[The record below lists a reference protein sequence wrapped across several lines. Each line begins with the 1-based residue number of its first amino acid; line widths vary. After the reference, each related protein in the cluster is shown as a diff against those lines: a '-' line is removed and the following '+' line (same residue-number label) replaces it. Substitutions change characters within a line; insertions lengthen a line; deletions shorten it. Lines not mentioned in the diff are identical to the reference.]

1 MKRTNEDIRG
11 EAFGNGSFE
20 QRKRT
25 KKELG
30 RPAARHARRERQG
43 MTPVTPG
50 QGWLSRKGA
59 GRMPWHQ
66 EPTKDAISCDKPRG
80 AANGH

>member
-11 EAFGNGSFE
+11 EAFE
-20 QRKRT
+20 RKLRVRKRT
-25 KKELG
+25 KKELR
-30 RPAARHARRERQG
+30 RPAARHARRVKPEG
-43 MTPVTPG
+43 LTPVIPKA
-50 QGWLSRKGA
+50 GWLSRKGA

-80 AANGH
+80 AANGQ